1 MSYPPP
7 VYDFSKAVQRAA
19 IDCTRHAETLMY
31 QPLEPM
37 TRMALRNVIFIE
49 YMMLFMTIGLREA
62 RKLSIPET
70 TITQLVIECLE
81 PTVAKV
87 TDPYSETTGD
97 EREALIK
104 KNRDTVLHRAQAM
117 DEIWKSSES
126 MDDDGRFLAL
136 FGAVSKAVLGV
147 LKRSDD
153 WENMA
158 IRSRLVEVAL
168 DAWKSTLYVQVLR
181 PLVPQ
186 PQ

>member
-1 MSYPPP
+1 MSYAPP
-7 VYDFSKAVQRAA
+7 VYEFSKAVQRAA

-49 YMMLFMTIGLREA
+49 YMMLFMTIGVREA

-81 PTVAKV
+81 PTVQKV
-87 TDPYSETTGD
+87 TDPYSEATGD
-97 EREALIK
+97 EKEALIK
-104 KNRDTVLHRAQAM
+104 NNRNTILGRAQAL
-117 DEIWKSSES
+117 EEAWAGTAS
-126 MDDDGRFLAL
+126 MEPTGRFLAL
-136 FGAVSKAVLGV
+136 FGAVSKTVLGV

-168 DAWKSTLYVQVLR
+168 DAWKSTSYVQVLR
-181 PLVPQ
+181 PLVPK